1 MAIGF
6 KYTLGVNETASL
18 TELNNFIDKVKDVNV
33 TVTVDFDLSSQE
45 EAINKLKTQLQELGK
60 KMVIPVQFAP
70 QEAPS
75 SGGGSGGSSKSNK
88 KDLQTQINLT
98 QRRLELQKK
107 SITVS
112 RQYREAEE
120 SVKKSIDATLDSME
134 LQTGSAKKLRDSYA
148 DLSLTT
154 RELKAKLREDDINK
168 NGYAFQNLAE
178 NVKNL
183 ISQYMGLQAV
193 LNGVRTAFQNGF
205 AYIKELD
212 DAYTDVAISM
222 DISREQFEAWTETA
236 SQIAH
241 ANGQTTTSLMDMV
254 KIYAQAGQS
263 IEDIQAKLAGTAA
276 IQNITGWDAE
286 ETTAVVTSI
295 INQFDLAGEA
305 TSKFGTD
312 SAAAIN
318 YFGDALIKMSNN
330 LSMDN
335 VAAIREMASA
345 IDDAGAVIK
354 DTGGSMEWFMALTG
368 KIAEATNMSGSEIGG
383 AMRMIAAR
391 TLRQGDMV
399 SELEAQ
405 GEDLEITMAKAEK
418 ALLGIGVSIRGE
430 TMDELRGLEEI
441 LGDVAA
447 KWDTLSDSQ
456 RRAVGEALAGT
467 QRSSTFTAIM
477 ENYQGILD
485 LQQQGLNANGEL
497 MEANQKRVESLDGQ
511 MNILKDTVNQ
521 LYSSFMSSEGLINAI
536 KLATELL
543 NSFTSL
549 EAFMSS
555 ALFPAFAT
563 LGAVLSVKA
572 YYGFA
577 SFIGEIINA
586 FGTLTG
592 VIQGT
597 TAATIGL
604 KMALVGIGVGIVT
617 GAIALI
623 VNHFSEM
630 NERMEQTDV
639 TAQNLRNSLANIDSN
654 EDLINKYEQLNK
666 KLEKGNMTAER
677 QRDLEQE
684 IAEIKQQLISA
695 DQGYA
700 DILSNQTD
708 EYEKQVEAMK
718 TISSLKERDEVKAAL
733 DEMDGWGAQRKMQ
746 KQSDRFSSM
755 IAEIQSIDEQIAQ
768 SEARKDEVVDALA
781 TETSEAKKEALQEEL
796 DTINQALGFMDSRKK
811 DLMSEAIDARQ
822 DVLGWNEVLDAAE
835 KTHVATSLTQIALN
849 EGASQFLDN
858 ILAAEAALA
867 QTEDNVDSLGG
878 ETTETS
884 TDGSALQE
892 DVNVMQEL
900 NKQYVE
906 QINLLKEAKQLV
918 ADLQDGMSLDD
929 MNSLIDSDLMKDYV
943 GSITDAEAVQE
954 HLNRKIEEMGKVANQ
969 TYTEMLAADGT
980 YWTSKISN
988 ADRWQQAELQA
999 IANSSQAVLD
1009 SMGIELGAF
1018 QALVVDKGILREI
1031 DVSNAKDANEA
1042 QAMAEAQTI
1051 QAILLATQQMVND
1064 KNIARNI
1071 DLQNVAAFLNEQG
1084 VMEIKT
1090 INDLAAAWRQFYEK
1104 KAQAIANSVAQL
1116 NTLANAGNLAAKE
1129 IESTSFTTNAAYQAM
1144 SSGAGEVSQL
1154 ANSILT
1160 ATKEVEAMNLSNPFA
1175 DFAVAFNEVGA
1186 SAIGAT
1192 DAVGGLADKLS
1203 DIGSGSG
1210 GKGGKGGSGSS
1221 AIEKVVE
1228 DMEDLVDIYYEVNRA
1243 YEECENALQLN
1254 RAKQDNATGMER
1266 VKLLKEEIH
1275 LLNEKT
1281 HAIKDQLRVMDTEA
1295 QDLRSTLSEKGFFFD
1310 DTGNITNYAAQLQ
1323 YLTDQA
1329 NSLSGEAKQA
1339 AIDSVKEVNE
1349 QVEKY
1354 TDLMTQQI
1362 DDATLEW
1369 EEMVTEIREA
1379 ERQLAEMV
1387 TDSQKDVGS
1396 AIEHYLQKR
1405 YDAVKTELEKEKEL
1419 YNEQYEQEEYE
1430 DNLKSEQRKLDE
1442 IQQQINNLA
1451 RDTSLAGQLKLEQ
1464 LKQQYEEQQQ
1474 VINDMIKEN
1483 QKEMTNDKFED
1494 NLNGLDEELENL
1506 LSTENLVA
1514 MINQALT
1521 TGFVTIGDEAI
1532 ELQGIMDTWMNE
1544 TGDGLYALGDI
1555 LRTELCDNLEVAK
1568 GLMADMG
1575 IIDTS
1580 MGNSKIN
1587 TEALNAANLFNN
1599 SNNMLNTDGGTPGE
1613 ATVTFNAP
1621 LLQVDGNVS
1630 SDVLPDLEAK
1640 IKQAQEEVIA
1650 QISKQLARR

>member
-1 MAIGF
+1 
-6 KYTLGVNETASL
+6 
-18 TELNNFIDKVKDVNV
+18 
-33 TVTVDFDLSSQE
+33 
-45 EAINKLKTQLQELGK
+45 
-60 KMVIPVQFAP
+60 
-70 QEAPS
+70 
-75 SGGGSGGSSKSNK
+75 
-88 KDLQTQINLT
+88 
-98 QRRLELQKK
+98 
-107 SITVS
+107 
-112 RQYREAEE
+112 
-120 SVKKSIDATLDSME
+120 
-134 LQTGSAKKLRDSYA
+134 
-148 DLSLTT
+148 
-154 RELKAKLREDDINK
+154 
-168 NGYAFQNLAE
+168 
-178 NVKNL
+178 
-183 ISQYMGLQAV
+183 
-193 LNGVRTAFQNGF
+193 
-205 AYIKELD
+205 
-212 DAYTDVAISM
+212 
-222 DISREQFEAWTETA
+222 
-236 SQIAH
+236 
-241 ANGQTTTSLMDMV
+241 
-254 KIYAQAGQS
+254 
-263 IEDIQAKLAGTAA
+263 
-276 IQNITGWDAE
+276 
-286 ETTAVVTSI
+286 
-295 INQFDLAGEA
+295 
-305 TSKFGTD
+305 
-312 SAAAIN
+312 
-318 YFGDALIKMSNN
+318 MSNN
-330 LSMDN
+330 LSIDN
-335 VAAIREMASA
+335 VAAIQEMASA
-345 IDDAGAVIK
+345 IDDAGSVIHA
-354 DTGGSMEWFMALTG
+354 TGGTMEWFMAIAG
-368 KIAEATNMSGSEIGG
+368 KLAETTNMSGSEIGG

-399 SELEAQ
+399 GELEAQ

-418 ALLGIGVSIRGE
+418 ALSSIGVTIRGE
-430 TMDELRGLEEI
+430 TADELLSLEKIIGE
-441 LGDVAA
+441 VA
-447 KWDTLSDSQ
+447 KRWDSLSDSQ
-456 RRAVGEALAGT
+456 RQAVGEAMAGT
-467 QRSSTFTAIM
+467 QRSSTFQAIM
-477 ENYQGILD
+477 QNYGEILD
-485 LQQQGLNANGEL
+485 LQQEGLNANGDL

-521 LYSSFMSSEGLINAI
+521 LYSSFMSSEGLIKGVQFTN
-536 KLATELL
+536 ELL
-543 NSFTSL
+543 QSFTSL
-549 EAFMSS
+549 ENFMSS

-563 LGAVLSVKA
+563 LAGCLTVKM
-572 YYGFA
+572 YGDFMK
-577 SFIGEIINA
+577 FIAGVADGFKLLI
-586 FGTLTG
+586 G
-592 VIQGT
+592 VIKGVET
-597 TAATIGL
+597 ATIGL
-604 KMALVGIGVGIVT
+604 KMALGGIGFGVVA
-617 GAIALI
+617 GAIAL
-623 VNHFSEM
+623 VVGHFK
-630 NERMEQTDV
+630 NLQDRMEQTDA
-639 TAQNLRNSLANIDSN
+639 TATNLRENLAQTKTSQNL
-654 EDLINKYEQLNK
+654 INDYERLNK
-666 KLEKGNMTAER
+666 KLEQGNISSETR
-677 QRDLEQE
+677 KQLEEE
-684 IAEIKQQLISA
+684 ISDIKNQLISA
-695 DQGYA
+695 DEGYA
-700 DILSNQTD
+700 DVLAQQTD
-708 EYEKQVEAMK
+708 EYEKQADAMRV
-718 TISSLKERDEVKAAL
+718 ISELKDRESVKQAL
-733 DEMDGWGAQRKMQ
+733 DDMGGWGAQGKMQ
-746 KQSDRFSSM
+746 DEAARFASM
-755 IAEIQSIDEQIAQ
+755 IEEIKTIDGEIDN
-768 SEARKDEVVDALA
+768 SEKRKQELINSLA
-781 TETSEAKKEALQEEL
+781 TETSEAKKEAMQTEL
-796 DTINQALGFMDSRKK
+796 DMIDQALENWDSRKR
-811 DLMSEAIDARQ
+811 DLISESLDARE
-822 DVLGWNEVLDAAE
+822 DVMGWNEVLDAAE
-835 KTHVATSLTQIALN
+835 QTHVATNLVKVALN

-858 ILAAEAALA
+858 ILAAEAAMNNTA
-867 QTEDNVDSLGG
+867 EDANSIGGNKEG
-878 ETTETS
+878 ETAPDSSPIQDDTN
-884 TDGSALQE
+884 AML
-892 DVNVMQEL
+892 EL

-1018 QALVVDKGILREI
+1018 QALVVDKGILRQI

-1051 QAILLATQQMVND
+1051 QAILTATQQMVND
-1064 KNIARNI
+1064 KNIARNQ

-1084 VMEIKT
+1084 VMEATT
-1090 INDLAAAWRQFYEK
+1090 INTLTELWRQFYQK
-1104 KAQAIANSVAQL
+1104 KIQAISDSVSQL
-1116 NTLANAGNLAAKE
+1116 NALASAGSTIASE
-1129 IESTSFTTNAAYQAM
+1129 IESTSFTTNAAYQSI
-1144 SSGAGEVSQL
+1144 SSGAGQVSQL
-1154 ANSILT
+1154 AGSILK
-1160 ATKEVEAMNLSNPFA
+1160 ATQEMSALNVNNPFEN
-1175 DFAVAFNEVGA
+1175 FAVSFNQVGA
-1186 SAIGAT
+1186 NALGAT
-1192 DAVGGLADKLS
+1192 NAVDGLADKLS
-1203 DIGSGSG
+1203 DIGSG

-1339 AIDSVKEVNE
+1339 AIHSVKEVNE

-1379 ERQLAEMV
+1379 EKQLAEMV
-1387 TDSQKDVGS
+1387 TDTQKDVGS

-1464 LKQQYEEQQQ
+1464 LKQQYEDQQQ

-1506 LSTENLVA
+1506 LSTENLVT

-1532 ELQGIMDTWMNE
+1532 KLQEVMDTWMNE